1 MPTSSN
7 DTSLKS
13 AWRRVKLSPKCCQR
27 WLTSYDD
34 FVSDVGNPP
43 ECAGVLRLVHF
54 DTLNELGPGNAIW
67 MDNGHATSH
76 VAFEKHRQL
85 MAEINQA
92 IPPLLRKDKYYGG
105 AQKNTKARLTGA
117 REERLKDFREE
128 VSEMRARRA
137 KPRPVVVINP
147 LDLKT
152 VHKGR
157 LITIRERVIESKVD
171 LDTFLDAYEKHGTAD
186 GAFKAIQ
193 DEESRIQREAYER
206 AQVKRVAIQQTAE
219 EEARNAE
226 IQARWENASH
236 RQQQQYD
243 AENPRWM
250 ALKIVPA
257 VFDGKSFENS
267 PFEAVNEEYASAD
280 RVLNMLKEGAHK
292 SLVKVVPQEGTPY
305 ASFGI
310 VNEGKTTF
318 AYAEDYIVAIR
329 YPHGYRLKVISGPDF
344 KTFVVDH

>member
-54 DTLNELGPGNAIW
+54 DTLNELGPGNALW

-171 LDTFLDAYEKHGTAD
+171 LNTFLDAYEEQGTAD

-193 DEESRIQREAYER
+193 DNENRAHQEAWDRRQAAEQEAIAQRNERFRAASEQIEAER
-206 AQVKRVAIQQTAE
+206 LAV
-219 EEARNAE
+219 
-226 IQARWENASH
+226 
-236 RQQQQYD
+236 YD
-243 AENPRWM
+243 KENPRWM

-280 RVLNMLKEGAHK
+280 RVLTMLKEGAHK
-292 SLVKVVPQEGTPY
+292 SLVKVIPHEGTPY
-305 ASFGI
+305 ACFG
-310 VNEGKTTF
+310 VVSDGKTTF

-329 YPHGYRLKVISGPDF
+329 YPHGYRLKVISGADF